1 MIYADKSRVINH
13 YLLLFYFILFDLT
26 LEENIL
32 ERGEKME
39 MEMEPERQ
47 IEISSH
53 WWLSS
58 LPSFRENENQLG
70 LLSSVRRDGVV
81 VQTKM
86 NE

>member
-1 MIYADKSRVINH
+1 MDS
-13 YLLLFYFILFDLT
+13 
-26 LEENIL
+26 IL

-58 LPSFRENENQLG
+58 LPS
-70 LLSSVRRDGVV
+70 VRISHPMRWSCCSNKDER
-81 VQTKM
+81 M